1 MISVGEN
8 DEVIAEED
16 TEGDV
21 SGHGTACAGIVRAL
35 APECSLSSVRVL
47 GSTFTGSGGVLL
59 AGLRYAIEQEFD
71 VINMSLSTTKK
82 PFAGVLHELAD
93 SAYFRRSVLVAS
105 AHNMP
110 VESYP
115 WRFSSV
121 ISVGSHEE
129 PEPLAFFYNPSPP
142 VEFFGRGVN
151 VQVPWLGGRALT
163 VSGQQLRDASPDRDL
178 RADPGQ
184 ASRPDALSAEERPLS
199 DGDQCGGWT
208 MSEKAELQ
216 AAVAAGVIGSEEA
229 FRGLLAAIV
238 EVARSI
244 FGARASSILLFDE
257 ETEELVFEAVVG
269 EGEEELLGMRFPA
282 GKGIAGWVLATRTP
296 LVIEDV
302 REDPRFATD
311 VAEDTGYVPSG
322 LMAAPLIH
330 DEQSLGVLEVLDRPG
345 ASLFSLQEMELL
357 GLFANQASIAVDLM
371 QKARKA
377 GRLLDADTG
386 ELQVVAR
393 LAAAVDKL
401 EDERREAGLRLLGE
415 LADMLIAPTTT

>member
-1 MISVGEN
+1 
-8 DEVIAEED
+8 
-16 TEGDV
+16 
-21 SGHGTACAGIVRAL
+21 
-35 APECSLSSVRVL
+35 
-47 GSTFTGSGGVLL
+47 
-59 AGLRYAIEQEFD
+59 
-71 VINMSLSTTKK
+71 
-82 PFAGVLHELAD
+82 
-93 SAYFRRSVLVAS
+93 
-105 AHNMP
+105 
-110 VESYP
+110 
-115 WRFSSV
+115 
-121 ISVGSHEE
+121 
-129 PEPLAFFYNPSPP
+129 
-142 VEFFGRGVN
+142 
-151 VQVPWLGGRALT
+151 
-163 VSGQQLRDASPDRDL
+163 
-178 RADPGQ
+178 
-184 ASRPDALSAEERPLS
+184 
-199 DGDQCGGWT
+199 
-208 MSEKAELQ
+208 MSEKSELQ

-244 FGARASSILLFDE
+244 FGAKASSILLLDE

-269 EGEEELLGMRFPA
+269 EGEEKLLGMRFPA

-322 LMAAPLIH
+322 LMAAPLLH

-357 GLFANQASIAVDLM
+357 GLFAHQASIAVDLM

-377 GRLLDADTG
+377 GRLLDADDG

-401 EDERREAGLRLLGE
+401 EDEQREAGLRLLGE
-415 LADMLIAPTTT
+415 LADTLTPPAN